1 MMLMMRNRRR
11 PFKRW
16 QEPPLRS
23 CGATCTTA
31 ANLTWL
37 CHDATMMMMLIMMT
51 NMMMMMILKM
61 LTQMMIMILILVT

>member
-1 MMLMMRNRRR
+1 MMLMMRKRRR

-16 QEPPLRS
+16 QEPPLKS

-51 NMMMMMILKM
+51 NMMMM
-61 LTQMMIMILILVT
+61 LTQMMIMILILVTI